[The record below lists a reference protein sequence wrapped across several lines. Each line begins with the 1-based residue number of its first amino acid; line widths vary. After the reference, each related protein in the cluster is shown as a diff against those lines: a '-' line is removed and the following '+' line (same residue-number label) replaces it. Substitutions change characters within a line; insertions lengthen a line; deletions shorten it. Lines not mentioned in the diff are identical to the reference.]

1 MLRVEAVEI
10 WTDVDGVMSAD
21 PRIVPE
27 AVPLEALSYDELME
41 LSHFGAKVVHPPSVH
56 PTRAA
61 GVPLL
66 IRNTLRPDAPG
77 TLIGAGPGGQR
88 TVCGVSSIAPVAL
101 LRLEG
106 DGMVGVPGIAM
117 RLFGALARRG
127 ISVILISQASSEHS
141 LCFAIEPEAVAAA
154 IEGIHGEFALELEAG
169 LVDPLVVEHEQAV
182 IAAVG
187 NGMRE
192 RPGLAGQL
200 FGMLGARGVN
210 VRAIAQG
217 SSERNVSVVVA
228 AAQRATAVRAIHG
241 AFFGDPARLELGLV
255 GVGRVG
261 GALLD
266 QLAGARRALESR
278 GVRIALVGVASSRR
292 LALSHVGIRPEDA
305 RAALEAGT
313 ADGAGVLVEQLARSE
328 APLRVLVDATAS
340 DDIPSLYAG
349 AAGRGVAVVTAN
361 KRLPAG
367 PLDDWRQLTGPGRRL
382 YCETTVGAGIP
393 VLRALR
399 DLVETGDSVV
409 RIEGLVSGTLG
420 FVLDAVSRGQPLSRA
435 VRDAWER
442 GYTEPHPG
450 EDLSGTDVARKA
462 LILAREAG
470 LELEPSD
477 VAHEP
482 LLAGLDWA
490 ALGMEELWER
500 LAERDGELA
509 ERQAEAAREGGRLCY
524 LAVIDEG
531 RVEVSLRAIG
541 PDHPCASARG
551 TENVIAIKSTRYC
564 DLPLTLRGPGAGP
577 DVTAAGLLA
586 DVLRAAVETPR
597 GHQ

>member
-1 MLRVEAVEI
+1 M
-10 WTDVDGVMSAD
+10 
-21 PRIVPE
+21 
-27 AVPLEALSYDELME
+27 
-41 LSHFGAKVVHPPSVH
+41 
-56 PTRAA
+56 
-61 GVPLL
+61 
-66 IRNTLRPDAPG
+66 
-77 TLIGAGPGGQR
+77 
-88 TVCGVSSIAPVAL
+88 VCGVSSIAPVAL

-141 LCFAIEPEAVAAA
+141 LCFAIEPGAVAAA
-154 IEGIHGEFALELEAG
+154 SEGIREEFALELETG
-169 LVDPLVVEHEQAV
+169 LVDPLIVEDEQAV

-192 RPGLAGQL
+192 RTGLAGQL

-228 AAQRATAVRAIHG
+228 ARQRATAVRAIHG

-261 GALLD
+261 GALLG
-266 QLAGARRALESR
+266 QLAAARSVLESR
-278 GVRIALVGVASSRR
+278 GVKVAIVGVASSRR
-292 LALSHVGIRPEDA
+292 LVLSEAGLRPEDA
-305 RAALEAGT
+305 LAALDAGT
-313 ADGAGVLVEQLARSE
+313 GQGAGALVERLVQSE

-340 DDIPSLYAG
+340 DEIPELYAR
-349 AAGRGVAVVTAN
+349 AAGSGVAVVTAN

-367 PLDDWRQLTGPGRRL
+367 PLEGWRRLTGPTRRL

-399 DLVETGDSVV
+399 DLIETGDSVI

-420 FVLDAVSRGQPLSRA
+420 FVLDAVSQGQPLSRA

-470 LELEPSD
+470 LELEPGD
-477 VAHEP
+477 VMHQP
-482 LLAGLDWA
+482 LLPGLDWA
-490 ALGMEELWER
+490 GLEMDELWLR

-509 ERQAEAAREGGRLCY
+509 ARQAEAAREGGRLCY
-524 LAVIDEG
+524 LALIDGG
-531 RVEVSLRAIG
+531 RVEVGLQAVG

-551 TENVIAIKSTRYC
+551 TENVIAIRSTRYC

-597 GHQ
+597 GRWPSPGEALHEERR

>member
-1 MLRVEAVEI
+1 
-10 WTDVDGVMSAD
+10 MSAD

-56 PTRAA
+56 PTRAT

-66 IRNTLRPDAPG
+66 IRNTLRPEAPG
-77 TLIGAGPGGQR
+77 TLIGPTADVRR

-127 ISVILISQASSEHS
+127 VSVILISQASSEHS
-141 LCFAIEPEAVAAA
+141 LCFAIEPQAVPAASS
-154 IEGIHGEFALELEAG
+154 GISEEFALELEAG
-169 LVDPLVVEHEQAV
+169 LVDPLIVEEQQAV

-217 SSERNVSVVVA
+217 SSERNISLVVSA
-228 AAQRATAVRAIHG
+228 EQRATAVRAIHG

-261 GALLD
+261 GALLQ
-266 QLAGARRALESR
+266 QLAGARELLEGR
-278 GVRIALVGVASSRR
+278 GVRVAIVGVASSRR
-292 LALSHVGIRPEDA
+292 LALSDAGLRPEDA
-305 RAALEAGT
+305 LAALERGEV
-313 ADGAGVLVEQLARSE
+313 DRGAEALVERLARSE

-340 DDIPSLYAG
+340 DDVPDLYAR
-349 AAGRGVAVVTAN
+349 AAGAGVAVVTAN

-367 PLDDWRQLTGPGRRL
+367 PLAGWQALTGRGRRL

-399 DLVETGDSVV
+399 DLIETGDKVI

-420 FVLDAVSRGQPLSRA
+420 FVLDAVAQGRSLSEA
-435 VRDAWER
+435 VRVAFER
-442 GYTEPHPG
+442 GYTEPNPG

-470 LELEPSD
+470 LDLEPSD

-482 LLAGLDWA
+482 LLPGVDWPALALD
-490 ALGMEELWER
+490 EFWER
-500 LAERDGELA
+500 LSERDGELA
-509 ERQAEAAREGGRLCY
+509 ARQAEAARDGGRLCY
-524 LAVIDEG
+524 LARVEEG

-541 PDHPCASARG
+541 KDHPCATARG
-551 TENVIAIKSTRYC
+551 TENVIAIQSERYC

-577 DVTAAGLLA
+577 DVTAAGMLA

-597 GHQ
+597 SH